1 MFVPK
6 LLFFPVTERMREPS
20 MHGPD
25 AASTGRGAGEMTGPL
40 VGAAGMVMAADGT
53 RGGTVAVVG
62 TVTMAAW

>member
-1 MFVPK
+1 
-6 LLFFPVTERMREPS
+6 